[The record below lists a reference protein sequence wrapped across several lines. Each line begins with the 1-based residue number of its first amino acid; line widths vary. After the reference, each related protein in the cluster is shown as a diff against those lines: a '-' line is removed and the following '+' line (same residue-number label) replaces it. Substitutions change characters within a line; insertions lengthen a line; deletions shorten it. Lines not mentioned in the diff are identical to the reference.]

1 MKYDNIGKTGVD
13 SLRVD
18 GMQIGNLPLGQG
30 NEAKE
35 GLADFLE
42 THHETLRNNVAAKF
56 PKHKVE
62 YLKSRIK
69 ECEGNIKKI
78 KDFKQDL
85 KAQISEYR
93 SLIKEVGLADQQIKE
108 LDPEEHK
115 EQIKKIRRKTPP
127 YNIEAL
133 NQQIEQ
139 FEESI
144 ERCDATIEQDYDSI
158 SEIREV
164 LALAEQRDKELRN
177 IQK

>member
-1 MKYDNIGKTGVD
+1 MKDNNIGKTGVD

-35 GLADFLE
+35 GLAEFLKSDRE
-42 THHETLRNNVAAKF
+42 TKRSNIVAKF
-56 PKHKVE
+56 PKHNVKF
-62 YLKSRIK
+62 LQSRIK

-78 KDFKQDL
+78 KNFKQDL
-85 KAQISEYR
+85 KQKISEYR
-93 SLIKEVGLADQQIKE
+93 LLIKEVALADQQIKE

-139 FEESI
+139 FEEAI
-144 ERCDATIEQDYDSI
+144 ERCDSTIEKDYDSI

-177 IQK
+177 T